1 MRVLDAI
8 TYYRVQGHCLIH
20 DIQNKKRV
28 YFTHVKRIYEKC
40 MKHNSAGINIDVIL
54 YHGMDIGTL

>member
-28 YFTHVKRIYEKC
+28 YFTHVKRIIYK
-40 MKHNSAGINIDVIL
+40 M
-54 YHGMDIGTL
+54 